1 MECWLIFLKE
11 ISTGETVEKSELL
24 YTVSGNVKWLCK
36 TVWTFLKK
44 SKIELPTDPAI
55 PLLNIYPKESESRS
69 LKVIYMLR
77 FIAALFSIV
86 KLEKQPKVPVDKWI
100 NKRNMHN
107 GYDSALKNEENLT
120 TCDNTED
127 VVILTLS
134 KRSQLLKD
142 K

>member
-1 MECWLIFLKE
+1 M
-11 ISTGETVEKSELL
+11 V
-24 YTVSGNVKWLCK
+24 VSQ
-36 TVWTFLKK
+36 K